1 MAQTKHIQ
9 ATNAKT
15 NNCGTKMKQPLRT
28 KQEVTLKITTCDMI
42 DWYHEGIGQLQM
54 YVEIITSIVGK
65 SDATYIDSLPR
76 SKHYINMFV
85 DYNQIGILNKSNQ
98 ET

>member
-1 MAQTKHIQ
+1 
-9 ATNAKT
+9 
-15 NNCGTKMKQPLRT
+15 
-28 KQEVTLKITTCDMI
+28 
-42 DWYHEGIGQLQM
+42 M